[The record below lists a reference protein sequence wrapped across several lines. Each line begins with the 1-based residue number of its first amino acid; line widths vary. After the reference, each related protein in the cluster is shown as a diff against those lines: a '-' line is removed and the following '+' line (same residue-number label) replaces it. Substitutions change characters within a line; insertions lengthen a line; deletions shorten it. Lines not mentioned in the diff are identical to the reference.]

1 MEKKGA
7 DMKITNIVITGG
19 PCGGKT
25 TGLEE
30 MKKTFSSLGYCVL
43 VVPETATE
51 LISGGVAPWTC
62 ESPFEYQRYQMRLQ
76 LTKEGIFREAAEK
89 MPHDKIIILYDRGMM
104 DNKAYLPSEEFAVLA
119 DYYSSEEE
127 MNKRYDAVF
136 HLTTAAKGA
145 EEFYTLDNNAAR
157 IETVEEAIEVDNR
170 LLAAWEHHPHL
181 RVIGNDSDFE
191 GKIRKLLEEMAS
203 FLGEEIC

>member
-1 MEKKGA
+1 
-7 DMKITNIVITGG
+7 MKITNIVITGG

-25 TGLEE
+25 TGLKEI
-30 MKKTFSSLGYCVL
+30 KKTFSALGYCVL

-62 ESPFEYQRYQMRLQ
+62 TSPCEYQRFQMRLQ

-89 MPHDKIIILYDRGMM
+89 MPHDKILILYDRGMM
-104 DNKAYLPSEEFAVLA
+104 DNKAYLPSDEFAVLA

-127 MNKRYDAVF
+127 MTSRYDAVF
-136 HLTTAAKGA
+136 HLATAAKGA

-170 LLAAWEHHPHL
+170 LLAAWRHHPHL
-181 RVIGNDSDFE
+181 RVIGNDSDFD
-191 GKIRKLLEEMAS
+191 GKIRRLLEEMAD
-203 FLGEEIC
+203 FLGEEIR

>member
-1 MEKKGA
+1 
-7 DMKITNIVITGG
+7 MKITNIVITGG

-30 MKKTFSSLGYCVL
+30 IKKTFSSLGYCVL

-119 DYYSSEEE
+119 DYYSLEEE

-181 RVIGNDSDFE
+181 RVIGNDSDFA
-191 GKIRKLLEEMAS
+191 GKIRKLLEEMAD
-203 FLGEEIC
+203 FLGEEIR